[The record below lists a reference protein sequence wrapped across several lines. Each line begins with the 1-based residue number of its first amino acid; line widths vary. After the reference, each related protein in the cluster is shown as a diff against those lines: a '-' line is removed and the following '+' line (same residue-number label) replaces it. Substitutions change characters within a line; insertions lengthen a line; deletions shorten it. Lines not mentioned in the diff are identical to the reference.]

1 VRFELLLLHQ
11 LIYKPLFL
19 TPFYLIYYYYSTNKG
34 SVKFLMV
41 LGLKDADFIENK
53 HPYEY
58 FNKD

>member
-1 VRFELLLLHQ
+1 
-11 LIYKPLFL
+11 
-19 TPFYLIYYYYSTNKG
+19 
-34 SVKFLMV
+34 LMV